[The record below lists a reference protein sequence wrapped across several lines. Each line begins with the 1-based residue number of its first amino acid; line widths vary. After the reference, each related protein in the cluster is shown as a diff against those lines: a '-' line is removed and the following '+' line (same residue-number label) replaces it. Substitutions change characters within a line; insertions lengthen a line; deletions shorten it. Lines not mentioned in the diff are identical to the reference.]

1 MYNLLGTRKQ
11 GVILSRSNYKNK
23 NQYVILMEAISE
35 QQEQDI
41 EKYAKYYGQI
51 MYKRADGIV
60 INAKDIILYGTI
72 DLDNEEDINY
82 IERFNLMHEDTS
94 KNWIY
99 TNLDFDTGELETI
112 NGKLIGISTY
122 DPIEWFEY
130 NYLLLGKPERII
142 IYKYYNRK

>member
-41 EKYAKYYGQI
+41 EKYARYYGQI
-51 MYKRADGIV
+51 MYKRADGVV

-94 KNWIY
+94 KN
-99 TNLDFDTGELETI
+99 
-112 NGKLIGISTY
+112 
-122 DPIEWFEY
+122 
-130 NYLLLGKPERII
+130 
-142 IYKYYNRK
+142 

>member
-60 INAKDIILYGTI
+60 INAKDI
-72 DLDNEEDINY
+72 
-82 IERFNLMHEDTS
+82 MWACVH
-94 KNWIY
+94 
-99 TNLDFDTGELETI
+99 
-112 NGKLIGISTY
+112 
-122 DPIEWFEY
+122 
-130 NYLLLGKPERII
+130 
-142 IYKYYNRK
+142 

>member
-1 MYNLLGTRKQ
+1 
-11 GVILSRSNYKNK
+11 
-23 NQYVILMEAISE
+23 MEAISE

-82 IERFNLMHEDTS
+82 IERFNLMHEDAS

-112 NGKLIGISTY
+112 NGKLVGISTY

-142 IYKYYNRK
+142 IYKYYNRR

>member
-72 DLDNEEDINY
+72 DLDNEEDI
-82 IERFNLMHEDTS
+82 D
-94 KNWIY
+94 
-99 TNLDFDTGELETI
+99 
-112 NGKLIGISTY
+112 
-122 DPIEWFEY
+122 
-130 NYLLLGKPERII
+130 
-142 IYKYYNRK
+142 

>member
-60 INAKDIILYGTI
+60 INAKDIILYGAI
-72 DLDNEEDINY
+72 DLDNEE
-82 IERFNLMHEDTS
+82 
-94 KNWIY
+94 
-99 TNLDFDTGELETI
+99 ET
-112 NGKLIGISTY
+112 T
-122 DPIEWFEY
+122 EE
-130 NYLLLGKPERII
+130 
-142 IYKYYNRK
+142 